1 MSHGLGWVDWV
12 KEKSFKLYIFLL
24 DDEFHSAQTSFKM
37 SKIIEQSNSKN
48 KKYAGISKIN
58 FTLLF
63 RRYFYPNQKLVGY
76 WLTLWLLISS
86 AANLCK
92 KFECRA
98 WSGSKLYYTLMVFLK
113 EFFEKDDFEKKSAE
127 DKKAYEITQNAK
139 SKKTATIIW

>member
-76 WLTLWLLISS
+76 WLTL
-86 AANLCK
+86 
-92 KFECRA
+92 
-98 WSGSKLYYTLMVFLK
+98 
-113 EFFEKDDFEKKSAE
+113 
-127 DKKAYEITQNAK
+127 
-139 SKKTATIIW
+139 